1 MIKTLQALNNN
12 KKTAL
17 QIFIKSKQ
25 KTIKKKE
32 PNWNFFRSY

>member
-25 KTIKKKE
+25 KTIKKKRTQLK
-32 PNWNFFRSY
+32 FF